1 MERYRVHAG
10 ATVLTYYCKVQ
21 CAIIIHKECKGLQ
34 SARERCSGLL
44 LPCAVHLMIMC
55 KQCNSARGAAV
66 LAYYCDTIWRVAG
79 GEEVPTAN
87 QQL

>member
-34 SARERCSGLL
+34 SARELL
-44 LPCAVHLMIMC
+44 FWLITAMCCALDDYVQTVQQC
-55 KQCNSARGAAV
+55 KGAAV
-66 LAYYCDTIWRVAG
+66 LAYYCHVLCT
-79 GEEVPTAN
+79 
-87 QQL
+87 